1 MVNWDKI
8 DDDKIRK
15 AMIEAGWDKLSKEE
29 LMERVSE
36 SLDILVKQGRVE
48 RLVGE
53 DGHWYYRAVKK
64 DDG

>member
-1 MVNWDKI
+1 MANWDKI

-29 LMERVSE
+29 LMERISE